1 MSYTVKAAAPKVTSF
16 TADKKSPQV
25 SGTQVKLTAK
35 ATGTGTLQYKFLI
48 KDASGNWFVIK
59 NYSSSN
65 TTVWKAGKTGNKTL
79 YVDVKDSNGKVTR
92 ASMSYTVKAAA
103 PTVSS
108 FTADKKSPQASG
120 TQLLLMAQATGEGEL
135 QYKFLVK
142 DASGN
147 WFVIQDYSSSN
158 IAVWKASKTGNKTL
172 YVDVKDSNGQVT
184 RKSMSYTITAA
195 APTVTSFTADK
206 KSPQASGTQL
216 LLMAQAAGE
225 GELQYKFLVKDASGN
240 WFVIQ
245 DYSSSNIAIWK
256 AGKTGNKTLYV
267 DVKDSNGKVT
277 RKSISYT
284 IK

>member
-48 KDASGNWFVIK
+48 KDASGNWFVI
-59 NYSSSN
+59 
-65 TTVWKAGKTGNKTL
+65 
-79 YVDVKDSNGKVTR
+79 
-92 ASMSYTVKAAA
+92 
-103 PTVSS
+103 
-108 FTADKKSPQASG
+108 
-120 TQLLLMAQATGEGEL
+120 
-135 QYKFLVK
+135 
-142 DASGN
+142 
-147 WFVIQDYSSSN
+147 
-158 IAVWKASKTGNKTL
+158 
-172 YVDVKDSNGQVT
+172 
-184 RKSMSYTITAA
+184 
-195 APTVTSFTADK
+195 
-206 KSPQASGTQL
+206 
-216 LLMAQAAGE
+216 
-225 GELQYKFLVKDASGN
+225 
-240 WFVIQ
+240 Q